1 MAAAPSLSIY
11 TRALVTSVMASCG
24 LALFIEALALSRRL
38 QDLAPMIERTLDR
51 LHVKNAGARARGS
64 VRNAHGWLHDADPA
78 LRACCSWAL
87 VPLLDNNAFDT
98 PAMVSP
104 RLFAVITHTPA
115 SRTSS

>member
-1 MAAAPSLSIY
+1 MSIY

-24 LALFIEALALSRRL
+24 LALFIEALALSRRW

-51 LHVKNAGARARGS
+51 LHVKNAGARGS

-78 LRACCSWAL
+78 LRARCSWAL

-115 SRTSS
+115 PRTSS

>member
-1 MAAAPSLSIY
+1 
-11 TRALVTSVMASCG
+11 MASCG
-24 LALFIEALALSRRL
+24 LALFIEALALSRRW

-51 LHVKNAGARARGS
+51 FHAENACTRTRTRARGS
-64 VRNAHGWLHDADPA
+64 VRNAHGWLHDDDPA
-78 LRACCSWAL
+78 LRARCYWAL

>member
-1 MAAAPSLSIY
+1 M
-11 TRALVTSVMASCG
+11 MASYG
-24 LALFIEALALSRRL
+24 LALFIEALALSRRW

-51 LHVKNAGARARGS
+51 LHAENVLARARGS

-78 LRACCSWAL
+78 LRARCSWAL
-87 VPLLDNNAFDT
+87 VLLLDNDAFDT
-98 PAMVSP
+98 PTMVSP